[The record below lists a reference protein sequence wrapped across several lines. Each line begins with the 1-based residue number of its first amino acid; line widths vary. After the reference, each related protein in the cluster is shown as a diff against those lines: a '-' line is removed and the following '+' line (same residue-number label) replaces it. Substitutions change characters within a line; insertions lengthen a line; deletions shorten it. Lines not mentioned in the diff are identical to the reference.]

1 MDIYPIGKDKSQILE
16 DFNEDD
22 NIHFFGDKMDM
33 SGNDYPLAVANKAGT
48 NHHVKDWQHTF
59 KILRSL

>member
-1 MDIYPIGKDKSQILE
+1 
-16 DFNEDD
+16 
-22 NIHFFGDKMDM
+22 MDM
-33 SGNDYPLAVANKAGT
+33 SGNDYPLAVANKTGT